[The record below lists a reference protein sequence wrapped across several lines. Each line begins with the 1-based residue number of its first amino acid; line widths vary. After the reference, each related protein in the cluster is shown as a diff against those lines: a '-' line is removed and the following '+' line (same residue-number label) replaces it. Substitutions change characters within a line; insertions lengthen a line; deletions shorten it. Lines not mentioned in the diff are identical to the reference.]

1 MKTDTSLR
9 YYLGEISLTQEI
21 SPSPDWFDIRIT
33 VRMGGFSVPFYSFQE
48 AYSGRKKGVVL
59 PDGQVAL
66 LPEDW
71 FEKYSDLF
79 TFGDDRPEEIRVRKM
94 HLGVVSALEQEDTVS
109 KEYVQKESVVI
120 PPKTKTVLR
129 PYQQDGFS
137 WLVHLAAN
145 GLWRPPGG

>member
-9 YYLGEISLTQEI
+9 YYLGEISLAQEI

-33 VRMGGFSVPFYSFQE
+33 VRMEDFLFPFIRF
-48 AYSGRKKGVVL
+48 RKHILEGKREFVL

-120 PPKTKTVLR
+120 LR
-129 PYQQDGFS
+129 
-137 WLVHLAAN
+137 
-145 GLWRPPGG
+145 R